1 MIKQITQHPERQYLH
16 LIGKILKYG
25 TLEKTRNGYTR
36 TLIGHTMRFPLENDE
51 IPILTTKK
59 MAWKSCLKE
68 LLWFIDG
75 DTDNE
80 TLTKQGVTIW
90 NGNASREFLDSRK
103 LYHLEENDLGPIY
116 GYQWRNFNMPYKS
129 KEVYKKQRKYTDIFS
144 VHHQHIDQLQDI
156 IDTLKCPKSYNSRR
170 MIMTA
175 WNPCQL
181 DQMALPPCH
190 VLSQFNVLGG
200 KLYCSLY
207 QRSAD
212 VGLGLPFNIA
222 SYAFLTKLLAHHCN
236 LEPGEF
242 IHHLGNAH
250 IYAIHENPLSLQILR
265 NPKPFPKLYFKNKYS
280 DINKYKFS
288 DFIIKDYK
296 YHPKIQ
302 MKMIA

>member
-1 MIKQITQHPERQYLH
+1 MIKQIIQHPERQYLH

-25 TLEKTRNGYTR
+25 TVEKTRNGFTR
-36 TLIGHTMRFPLENDE
+36 TIIGHTMRFPLDNDQ

-90 NGNASREFLDSRK
+90 NDNASRKFLDSRGLHNLK
-103 LYHLEENDLGPIY
+103 ENDLGPIY
-116 GYQWRNFNMPYKS
+116 GYQWRNFNMPYKC
-129 KEVYKKQRKYTDIFS
+129 KESYKKHKQYKEIFS
-144 VHHQHIDQLQDI
+144 IYNQHFDQLQDI
-156 IDTLKCPKSYNSRR
+156 IDCLKSPEKRNSRR
-170 MIMTA
+170 LIMTA

-190 VLSQFNVLGG
+190 VMSQFNVLDG
-200 KLYCSLY
+200 KLYCNLY

-236 LEPGEF
+236 LKPGEF
-242 IHHLGNAH
+242 IHHIGNAH
-250 IYAIHENPLSLQILR
+250 IYNIHENPLSTQILR
-265 NPKPFPKLYFKNKYS
+265 KPKPFPKLYFKFKHDNIDDYV
-280 DINKYKFS
+280 FS
-288 DFIIKDYK
+288 DFIVKNYK